1 MKTASV
7 SRFSRLGFISLAAL
21 VCAAPAAAQDEPAFG
36 FGAAQPVSAA
46 EASSDSPDSGAAF
59 GFADQ
64 SAGLDSRAGFG
75 SSAGGALSI
84 TGKAQAAFDAYT
96 DDLDS
101 EDSLRSFDPGNLFS
115 GKVRLDASGSRGEAH
130 IGFAFGASGAAP
142 AAVDEGWVRAFWGK
156 ADVEAGFRKIVW
168 GKADSEGPLDLINPV
183 DLSDLR
189 VTDQLERK
197 IARPMLRAGFAL
209 GAFTRLEAA
218 FVPSF
223 VPDRLAYTGRWSPA
237 ALAESMASFKTQ
249 IKSGG
254 EKAFSQIITTMIAAT
269 VLDPVARNQQYLDT
283 QESLTSSL
291 AASLAPYQ
299 AAFSSGS
306 EVFGSFSPDTAN
318 LNYAQYGLRLTTSIA
333 SQDLGFQYVYGNRK
347 TPSVSIDTQKLF
359 IAQVNPL
366 APETSTLIFNPD
378 AISVSY
384 DRFHQA
390 GIDWASVVATLNL
403 RAEAAVNMTE
413 DLAGSDGAVS
423 NPDFSW
429 SFGFDRDIAGFA
441 ILAQGFGSV
450 VLMHD
455 KIGKAPDDCQGDA
468 DAASTR
474 ILARISR
481 SFLRGALDISA
492 TVVSGIEDRDWMCLG
507 EISSTRDAVSVGLK
521 GGLFGGSRDGGL
533 GQYRDNGWAA
543 AYMSYAF

>member
-36 FGAAQPVSAA
+36 FGAAEPVSAA

-115 GKVRLDASGSRGEAH
+115 GKVRLDVSGSRGEAH

-237 ALAESMASFKTQ
+237 ALGESVRTFSALIQ
-249 IKSGG
+249 SGG
-254 EKAFSQIITTMIAAT
+254 QTAVAQTISAMIAAGI
-269 VLDPVARNQQYLDT
+269 LNPADPGQIGAVQLNLGT
-283 QESLTSSL
+283 SLQ
-291 AASLAPYQ
+291 ASLAPYQ

>member
-36 FGAAQPVSAA
+36 FGAAEPVSAA

-197 IARPMLRAGFAL
+197 IASPMLRAGFSA
-209 GAFTRLEAA
+209 GDFTRIEAVIVPV
-218 FVPSF
+218 FVPN
-223 VPDRLAYTGRWSPA
+223 RLAFSGRWAPA
-237 ALAESMASFKTQ
+237 ALGESVRTFSALIQ
-249 IKSGG
+249 SGG
-254 EKAFSQIITTMIAAT
+254 QAAAAQTISAMIAAGR
-269 VLDPVARNQQYLDT
+269 VNPLDPVQMDAVQTNLGT
-283 QESLTSSL
+283 SL

-299 AAFSSGS
+299 AYFSSGTP
-306 EVFGSFSPDTAN
+306 VFNSFAPETDN
-318 LNYAQYGLRLTTSIA
+318 LKYAQYGLRLTTSIA

-455 KIGKAPDDCQGDA
+455 KIGRSPDDCQGDA
-468 DAASTR
+468 DATSTR

-521 GGLFGGSRDGGL
+521 GGFFGGSRDGGL
-533 GQYRDNGWAA
+533 GQYRDNGWAS